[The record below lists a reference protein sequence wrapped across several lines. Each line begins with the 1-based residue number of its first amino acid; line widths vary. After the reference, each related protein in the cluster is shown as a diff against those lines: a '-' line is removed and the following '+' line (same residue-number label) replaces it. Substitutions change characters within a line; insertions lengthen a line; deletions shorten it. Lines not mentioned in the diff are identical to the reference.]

1 MVALLDSFRRACATH
16 ADRPALV
23 IGGRSHTYRELAGHV
38 AGIARLLD
46 AGERVGV
53 VAYDD
58 VETYAAVFAVWL
70 SGGAMVPVSPSHP
83 LDRNAGILAQAEVSV
98 VLGSRDQA
106 FAGLAPRTT
115 ARFAVTRGAR
125 DDGAALPSGPATADS
140 VAYILF
146 TSGSTGVPKG
156 VPITHA
162 ALDAFLAA
170 FDALGLGIDANDRVL
185 QMFELTFDLSLMSY
199 CVPLMRGATVHT
211 VPPDGIKYLDVCRVL
226 EEGRI
231 TCALMVPSILA
242 HLRPFF
248 GEIALPELRASLFCG
263 EALREDLVR
272 GWSACAGN
280 ARLLNVYGPTEA
292 TIFCMAYECA
302 RGAEHKTCN
311 GIVSIGRA
319 MTGIDVVIVDE
330 QGEPVAPGVKGELS
344 LAGAQ
349 LTNGYWRDP
358 ARSARAFFARDGR
371 RFYRTGDLCS
381 SDGDGDVLYHGRM
394 DDQVKV
400 QGYRVELAEIEHH
413 ARELAGGCRLAAV
426 AVPAGTGHDVI
437 HLFVEQPGEEP
448 AALVS
453 GLAARLPS
461 YMLPA
466 RIVGVDALPQNA
478 NGKIDRPALVA
489 RALADAT
496 SGGRPL

>member
-1 MVALLDSFRRACATH
+1 LVALLESFRRACVTH

-23 IGGRSHTYRELAGHV
+23 IAGRSHSYRELAGHV
-38 AGIARLLD
+38 AGIAQLLE
-46 AGERVGV
+46 AGDNVGIL
-53 VAYDD
+53 ASDD

-70 SGGAMVPVSPSHP
+70 SGRAMVPLSPTHP
-83 LDRNAGILAQAEVSV
+83 AERNAGILVQAGVSV

-106 FAGLAPRTT
+106 FATLAPRTT
-115 ARFAVTRGAR
+115 ARFIVTRGAR
-125 DDGAALPSGPATADS
+125 DDGAPLPSGPITPDT

-146 TSGSTGVPKG
+146 TSGSTGDPKG

-162 ALDAFLAA
+162 ALDAFVAA
-170 FDALGLGIDANDRVL
+170 FDALALGIDENDRVL

-199 CVPLMRGATVHT
+199 CVPLMRGAAVHT
-211 VPPDGIKYLDVCRVL
+211 VPPDGIKHLDVYRVL
-226 EEGRI
+226 AEARI

-242 HLRPFF
+242 HLRPYFD
-248 GEIALPELRASLFCG
+248 EIVLPELRASLFCG
-263 EALREDLVR
+263 EALPGHLVR

-292 TIFCMAYECA
+292 TIFCLAYECV
-302 RGAEHKTCN
+302 RGARHKTSN

-319 MTGIDVVIVDE
+319 MHGVDIAIVDE
-330 QGEPVAPGVKGELS
+330 QGKPVAAGAQGELC

-349 LTNGYWRDP
+349 VTHGYWRDP
-358 ARSARAFFARDGR
+358 AKTARAFFTRDGR

-381 SDGDGDVLYHGRM
+381 SDGDGDVRYHGRI
-394 DDQVKV
+394 DHQVKV

-413 ARELAGGCRLAAV
+413 ARELGGREHLAAV
-426 AVPAGTGHDVI
+426 AVADDAGNNVI
-437 HLFVEQPGEEP
+437 HLFVEKLHGDP
-448 AALVS
+448 AALAS
-453 GLAARLPS
+453 GLATRLPP

-466 RIVGVDALPQNA
+466 RIIGIDVLPLNA

-489 RALADAT
+489 RSRNERRSSRET
-496 SGGRPL
+496 P